1 VAQVEYSGVWK
12 RYDNEVEALRGL
24 DLTILDEELLVLVG
38 PSGSGKSTALR
49 LVAGLEEV
57 SDGTISIGSRDV
69 TRMPPARRNVS
80 MVFQSYAL
88 FPHLTV
94 RDNIGFGLRAR
105 RVPRSQAAERVAR
118 AAAQVDCTP
127 LLDRKPS
134 QLSGGERQRVALAR
148 AIVREPA
155 VFLLDEPLSN
165 LDAQLRVETRAE
177 LKRIHQQV
185 GATMIYVTHDQIE
198 ALTMGDRVA
207 VLDRGVLQQVGSP
220 DEVYRRPANRFVA
233 RFVGSPAMNVM
244 PAAVVDGALHGGPFR
259 VTAPGALEAA
269 AGADVELGVRPEH
282 VDIAVAG
289 AGVPAETQVI
299 EVAGSETFLHLA
311 VEGREIVARV
321 ASERHPDIG
330 ALVHVGPV
338 PAIAYLFDAGSG
350 STLWAGGR

>member
-1 VAQVEYSGVWK
+1 MAGVEYAGVWK
-12 RYDNEVEALRGL
+12 RYDNEVEAVRGL
-24 DLTILDEELLVLVG
+24 DLTVLDGELLVLVG

-57 SDGTISIGSRDV
+57 SAGRVSIGSRDV
-69 TRMPPARRNVS
+69 TKVPPARRNVS

-105 RVPRSQAAERVAR
+105 RVPRSQAAKRVAK
-118 AAAQVDCTP
+118 AAEQVGCTA
-127 LLDRKPS
+127 LLERKPS

-148 AIVREPA
+148 AIVREPD

-177 LKRIHQQV
+177 LKRLHQEV

-207 VLDRGVLQQVGSP
+207 VLDAGVLQQVGSP

-244 PAAVVDGALHGGPFR
+244 PAAVVDGAVRAGPFR
-259 VTAPGALEAA
+259 VTAPGAIEAA
-269 AGADVELGVRPEH
+269 TGREVELGVRPEH
-282 VDIAVAG
+282 VEVAA
-289 AGVPAETQVI
+289 AGSGIPTQARVI
-299 EVAGSETFLHLA
+299 EVAGSETFLHL
-311 VEGREIVARV
+311 GFDGQEIVARV

-330 ALVHVGPV
+330 SAVHVEPGPV
-338 PAIAYLFDAGSG
+338 AAYLFDVASG
-350 STLWAGGR
+350 ATVWAGGR